1 MWFLAIFLGKCL
13 WKFFACFDIVL
24 LLSSPKCL
32 LYILHSST
40 FFRYKICKNVLSLCG
55 LSFHFL
61 NVITCGTKIFNFV
74 VIQFTNICIL
84 SKFWCQHKFLFYMGK
99 YLGVGWLGYIVSVC
113 LYYPAKL
120 FQKCVHNFTFPLA
133 RLRV

>member
-1 MWFLAIFLGKCL
+1 
-13 WKFFACFDIVL
+13 
-24 LLSSPKCL
+24 
-32 LYILHSST
+32 
-40 FFRYKICKNVLSLCG
+40 
-55 LSFHFL
+55 
-61 NVITCGTKIFNFV
+61 
-74 VIQFTNICIL
+74 
-84 SKFWCQHKFLFYMGK
+84 MGK